1 MINWIA
7 IVAAIVAMLG
17 TTAGVAAAPAAPDA
31 ARPPELASGPTT
43 VFEGRSPYSHFLVRD
58 FRSTRGLYFVRDS
71 GEVVQESEIDRDAPY
86 RMVVPY
92 TRVMFA
98 SYLLR
103 PQQKRSLIV
112 GLGGGAMVHFLRH
125 YDPQQSIDAV
135 EIDPE
140 IVAAAQKWF
149 GVKVDRQTKLITQDA
164 FVFLKRPS
172 AQYDVI
178 YMDAFLKPAGDT
190 DSTGVPLRMKTAA
203 FLKTDVISR
212 LKPGGV
218 VVFNI
223 NGHPKMDEDLEIIR
237 GVFPQTYRFGV
248 PGTNNLIVIGS
259 TFSARLGRE
268 QLERAGAAVDGKFH
282 ADFSFKSVAGQL
294 MDEPRPNDR
303 GGPR

>member
-1 MINWIA
+1 M
-7 IVAAIVAMLG
+7 G
-17 TTAGVAAAPAAPDA
+17 
-31 ARPPELASGPTT
+31 
-43 VFEGRSPYSHFLVRD
+43 
-58 FRSTRGLYFVRDS
+58 
-71 GEVVQESEIDRDAPY
+71 IDRDAPY

-103 PQQKRSLIV
+103 PKQNRCLIV

-149 GVKVDRQTKLITQDA
+149 GVKADGQTRLITQDA

-172 AQYDVI
+172 AKYDAI

-203 FLKTDVISR
+203 FLRNDVITR

-223 NGHPKMDEDLEIIR
+223 NGHSKMDEDLEIIR

-259 TFSARLGRE
+259 TSTARLGRAE
-268 QLERAGAAVDGKFH
+268 LERAGAAVDQKFR
-282 ADFSFKSVAGQL
+282 ADFSFKAVAGQL
-294 MDEPRPNDR
+294 MDERR
-303 GGPR
+303 

>member
-1 MINWIA
+1 MTSWIKIIA
-7 IVAAIVAMLG
+7 CVAVATLG
-17 TTAGVAAAPAAPDA
+17 TAVSSVAAPDA
-31 ARPPELASGPTT
+31 ARPPELPSGPTT
-43 VFEGRSPYSHFLVRD
+43 VFEGHSPYSHFLVRD
-58 FRSTRGLYFVRDS
+58 FRSMRGLYFVRDS

-98 SYLLR
+98 SYLFK
-103 PQQKRSLIV
+103 PKQSRSLIV

-140 IVAAAQKWF
+140 IVAAAEKWF
-149 GVKVDRQTKLITQDA
+149 GVKADRQTRLITQDA
-164 FVFLKRPS
+164 FVFLTRP
-172 AQYDVI
+172 AAKYDVI

-203 FLKTDVISR
+203 FLKKDVITH

-223 NGHPKMDEDLEIIR
+223 NGHPKMNEDLEIIR
-237 GVFPQTYRFGV
+237 SAFPQTYRFGV
-248 PGTNNLIVIGS
+248 PGTYNLIVVGATS
-259 TFSARLGRE
+259 AARLNRQ
-268 QLERAGAAVDGKFH
+268 QLERAGASVDQKLA
-282 ADFSFKSVAGQL
+282 ADFSFKALAGQL
-294 MDEPRPNDR
+294 TDQPN
-303 GGPR
+303 